1 VPGSRLTLRRALPA
15 DAETIARTVSL
26 GMDTWRAFA
35 PAGWT
40 PRPHAR
46 GVAYARAA
54 LSAPSGWAV
63 LAFVDGE
70 PAGHFAMTA
79 GDWDEPHAAE
89 LVSLFVRPRWFGSG
103 LADRLHEAFVE
114 AARERGYPW
123 AWLSTPAG
131 NARARRFY
139 ERREWRADSLVEV
152 HYGMP
157 WASYGRSLL
166 PPRGGPGHNRPVDA
180 GVGSRP

>member
-1 VPGSRLTLRRALPA
+1 VPPSVLTLRRASPA
-15 DAETIARTVSL
+15 DAETIARTASL
-26 GMDTWRAFA
+26 GIETWRAFA

-40 PRPHAR
+40 PRPHAL
-46 GVAYARAA
+46 GVALAREA
-54 LSAPSGWAV
+54 LSQPSAVAV

-70 PAGHFAMTA
+70 PAGHFAMTS
-79 GDWDEPHAAE
+79 GDWDEPRAAI
-89 LVSLFVRPRWFGSG
+89 LRSLFVRPRWFGTG
-103 LADRLHEAFVE
+103 LADRLHEAFVA
-114 AARERGYPW
+114 AARERAYPW

-139 ERREWRADSLVEV
+139 ERRGWRADTLVAA

-157 WASYGRSLL
+157 WVSYGRSLL
-166 PPRGGPGHNRPVDA
+166 PGAAVTRDNRPVDE

>member
-1 VPGSRLTLRRALPA
+1 VPPERVTFRRAWPA
-15 DAETIARTVSL
+15 DAETIARTVGL
-26 GMDTWRAFA
+26 GMETWHAFA

-40 PRPHAR
+40 PRAHRQGVGFAR
-46 GVAYARAA
+46 EA
-54 LSAPSGWAV
+54 LSATSAWAV

-79 GDWDEPHAAE
+79 GDWDEPLAAE
-89 LVSLFVRPRWFGSG
+89 LKSLFVRPRWFGTG

-139 ERREWRADSLVEV
+139 ERREWRADTLVET
-152 HYGMP
+152 HRGMP
-157 WASYGRSLL
+157 WVSYGRSLL
-166 PPRGGPGHNRPVDA
+166 PPAAASRQNPAVDA
-180 GVGSRP
+180 RVGSRP